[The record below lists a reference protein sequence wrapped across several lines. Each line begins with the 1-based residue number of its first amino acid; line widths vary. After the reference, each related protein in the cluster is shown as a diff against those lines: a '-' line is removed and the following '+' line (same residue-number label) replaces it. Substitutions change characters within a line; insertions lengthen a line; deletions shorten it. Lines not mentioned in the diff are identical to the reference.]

1 MYGHDPLLL
10 ITVLALIALAIGWI
24 QHRHPA
30 IGAAVDLASKVVLA
44 LIAVLVF
51 AFSTA
56 KAPPAS
62 HTPVAPARQIPSAHI
77 SLPCADHAAGP
88 TASCG

>member
-10 ITVLALIALAIGWI
+10 IIAIALVALAIGWI
-24 QHRHPA
+24 QHTRPA
-30 IGAAVDLASKVVLA
+30 IGTAIDLASKVVLA

-56 KAPPAS
+56 KTTPADHAPA
-62 HTPVAPARQIPSAHI
+62 TPARQTPSAHN
-77 SLPCADHAAGP
+77 SAPCASHAATP
-88 TASCG
+88 AANCD